1 MKLTISNIAWNPAED
16 EAVAGLLQRYGVN
29 GVEIAPTK
37 LWPQPLQA
45 SKDEVNA
52 YARFWRQHGLQVS
65 SMQALLFG
73 RPDLTIFENAA
84 KRAETL
90 DYLTGMM
97 RIARWLGAGV
107 LVFGSP
113 KNRLVGELATDTIQA
128 IAVDFFSE
136 VAKAA
141 EAHETLFCIEPNPV
155 DYGCDFVTDSHQG
168 RDLVAQVNHPGFG
181 LHLDA
186 AAMTL
191 SGEDIEN
198 ALTTTLPGL
207 CHFHISEPNLAPI
220 GTGGVEHSRFA
231 KTLQTGGYQG
241 WFSIEMRPPGGEAN
255 VAGIDD
261 ALQAAHRYYL
271 SEGDN
276 D

>member
-1 MKLTISNIAWNPAED
+1 MKLTISNIAWNPDED

-45 SKDEVNA
+45 SKEEVKA
-52 YARFWRQHGLQVS
+52 YARFWRQRGLQVS
-65 SMQALLFG
+65 SMQALLYG
-73 RPDLTIFENAA
+73 RPDLTIFESAA

-90 DYLTGMM
+90 DYLTGIM
-97 RIARWLGAGV
+97 RIARWLGARV

-113 KNRLVGELATDTIQA
+113 KNRLVGDLDADTIQA
-128 IAVDFFSE
+128 IAVDFFYE
-136 VAKAA
+136 AGKAA
-141 EAHETLFCIEPNPV
+141 QAHDTLFCIEPNPV

-168 RDLVAQVNHPGFG
+168 RSLVAQVDHPGFG

-198 ALTTTLPGL
+198 ALTAALPGL
-207 CHFHISEPNLAPI
+207 RHYHISEPNLAPI
-220 GTGGVEHSRFA
+220 GTGAVEHARFA

-241 WFSIEMRPPGGEAN
+241 WFSIEMRPPGGEVN
-255 VAGIDD
+255 VAGIND
-261 ALQAAHRYYL
+261 ALQAVNRYYL
-271 SEGDN
+271 G
-276 D
+276 